1 MPPTIYDSS
10 LLTQRNRTK
19 AVSGSFLNRI
29 ASNNTSYAPALGIWD
44 QSIVNSVKN
53 GQMKYFRKGSPI
65 DNGCPCV
72 SVAPVICPSITLSN
86 IATFDGDYWHLN
98 NDVTIL
104 ECQTLEISSEFVLAK
119 NMYKFI
125 NYGSII
131 INSNSDINETI
142 NYGSIINNSSL
153 SISGYNCINNG
164 SIINNNGLYIN
175 GTITN
180 NGTIKNDSTLLIFET
195 LINNGIVTNNG
206 TLKNTGT
213 ITNNNIFTNNGT
225 IYNYNNG
232 TVTNNGTYT
241 ENDTLNNADGTS
253 TCGTGTL
260 NGTIPLTATGN
271 VCPP

>member
-72 SVAPVICPSITLSN
+72 SVAPVAPVICPSIMLSN
-86 IATFDGDYWHLN
+86 IATFDGYVWNLN

-104 ECQTLEISSEFVLAK
+104 QCQTLEIPSEFTLL
-119 NMYKFI
+119 NNEYK
-125 NYGSII
+125 
-131 INSNSDINETI
+131 
-142 NYGSIINNSSL
+142 IINNGT
-153 SISGYNCINNG
+153 IINNG
-164 SIINNNGLYIN
+164 LIKIGNIF
-175 GTITN
+175 TN
-180 NGTIKNDSTLLIFET
+180 NGTI
-195 LINNGIVTNNG
+195 NNI
-206 TLKNTGT
+206 GT
-213 ITNNNIFTNNGT
+213 IDNSYGTVINNGT

-232 TVTNNGTYT
+232 TILNDNIYT
-241 ENDTLNNADGTS
+241 ENGTLNNADGTS

-260 NGTIPLTATGN
+260 TGLTATGN